1 MASSSFLDVF
11 VCLKGSQ
18 SMTQLSLAFGLARV
32 VVLEF
37 YIIQVRIAADA
48 LTMTC

>member
-1 MASSSFLDVF
+1 MASCSILDGF

-32 VVLEF
+32 VVLGF
-37 YIIQVRIAADA
+37 YIIQFRIAAGA
-48 LTMTC
+48 LTVTC